1 MLLTF
6 VHLQT
11 GWSSISCFRM
21 FFSSASRPKYCQT
34 TLFVFFFA
42 TKLSLVGLVAISC
55 SHSRAH
61 TLVPRPSSTAHAR
74 LSSSQYID
82 NVLETVVGLSPMHI
96 IIELLWYWPTLILS
110 DHENWG
116 CPLFQCWKPLFLFS
130 SLDTEVGGWIN
141 CSNVGC
147 RLWLRR
153 NDQFFL
159 FLKIDYLGWSLE
171 FNHVP
176 VRSLCAW
183 FNNFTCGLDLQP
195 LIGQIFLQILFLSG
209 FATTGF
215 LALVARS
222 LCWTN
227 HGSFAEIFT

>member
-1 MLLTF
+1 MHKSLTEVDNTLGHCSSTLNHSQLKAQQIYSTDFKLAQQKKGWYEHTFWSWAVLYFNLFNCCYNHLGISMLLTF

-82 NVLETVVGLSPMHI
+82 NVLETVVGL
-96 IIELLWYWPTLILS
+96 
-110 DHENWG
+110 
-116 CPLFQCWKPLFLFS
+116 
-130 SLDTEVGGWIN
+130 
-141 CSNVGC
+141 
-147 RLWLRR
+147 
-153 NDQFFL
+153 
-159 FLKIDYLGWSLE
+159 
-171 FNHVP
+171 
-176 VRSLCAW
+176 
-183 FNNFTCGLDLQP
+183 
-195 LIGQIFLQILFLSG
+195 
-209 FATTGF
+209 
-215 LALVARS
+215 
-222 LCWTN
+222 
-227 HGSFAEIFT
+227 